1 MTPWLT
7 LTGKHAPEVP
17 MLEIELTY
25 SAAELVAA
33 KAKVGRGSAAEPS
46 WAEKSLLEPLST
58 SR

>member
-1 MTPWLT
+1 MTPWLIF
-7 LTGKHAPEVP
+7 TGKHAPEVP

-46 WAEKSLLEPLST
+46 WAEKSLLSP
-58 SR
+58 